1 MQNELANNVNDPP
14 GKLEIKRLYKI
25 AIWLG
30 IITIAYNIIEGI
42 FSLAYGISDETIT
55 LFGFGVDSF
64 IEVLSGVGIVAMIL
78 RIQNNPDTPR
88 SQFEKT
94 ALRITGVSFYLLSL
108 GLFASIII
116 NLYTSHTPEDTLAG
130 SIIAL
135 LSIGTMWLLVIA
147 KRRVG
152 RKLNSQPILSDA
164 NCTMV
169 CVYMSMVLLISS
181 LLFKLT
187 GIGFIDSLG
196 SAGLIYFS
204 VKEGM
209 EAFEKAKGLDTCDC
223 GDDGVPQ

>member
-1 MQNELANNVNDPP
+1 MQNEIDSSVSDLP
-14 GKLEIKRLYKI
+14 GRLEIKRYYKI

-30 IITIAYNIIEGI
+30 IITIVYNILEGL

-64 IEVLSGVGIVAMIL
+64 IEVLSGIGIVAMIL
-78 RIQNNPDTPR
+78 RIQNNPDTSR

-94 ALRITGVSFYLLSL
+94 ALRITGTSFYLLSI

-116 NLYTSHTPEDTLAG
+116 NIFTGHTPEDTLAG
-130 SIIAL
+130 SIIAI
-135 LSIGTMWLLVIA
+135 LSIVTMWGLVLA

-164 NCTMV
+164 NCTLV

-204 VKEGM
+204 VKEGK
-209 EAFEKAKGLDTCDC
+209 EAFEKAKGLETCDC
-223 GDDGVPQ
+223 GDECISG